1 MDTQKTESIVTLF
14 YHANGTGSQVNTSN
28 GEVFKEFT
36 DSSDYQVN
44 LKAAEAW
51 LAEHGFVHVSQNDYA
66 KYEPLMAGDTS
77 QSNYE

>member
-14 YHANGTGSQVNTSN
+14 CHANGTGSQVNTSS
-28 GEVFKEFT
+28 GELCKEFT

>member
-14 YHANGTGSQVNTSN
+14 CHPNGTGSQLNTSG

-36 DSSDYQVN
+36 DSSDYQSN

-51 LAEHGFVHVSQNDYA
+51 LAEHGFVHAGGSDYV
-66 KYEPLMAGDTS
+66 KYDPLMIGDTS
-77 QSNYE
+77 GSNYE

>member
-1 MDTQKTESIVTLF
+1 MSNQRTESTVSLIV
-14 YHANGTGSQVNTSN
+14 HPNKTGSQITTGS
-28 GEVFKEFT
+28 GEVLKEFT
-36 DSSDYQVN
+36 DSNDYQVN

>member
-1 MDTQKTESIVTLF
+1 MSTQRTESTVSLIV
-14 YHANGTGSQVNTSN
+14 HPNKTGSQINTGS
-28 GEVFKEFT
+28 GEVLKEFT
-36 DSSDYQVN
+36 DSNDYQVN

-51 LAEHGFVHVSQNDYA
+51 LAEHGFVHAGGSDYA